1 MLLCLDHLPGFYTQ
15 DGSSMEILALGEV
28 LHGRVLTVLFWDKIA
43 NLPEKTDPLTG
54 SVVLY

>member
-1 MLLCLDHLPGFYTQ
+1 
-15 DGSSMEILALGEV
+15 MEILALGEV

-54 SVVLY
+54 SVVPYQAGKDENTGQEKS